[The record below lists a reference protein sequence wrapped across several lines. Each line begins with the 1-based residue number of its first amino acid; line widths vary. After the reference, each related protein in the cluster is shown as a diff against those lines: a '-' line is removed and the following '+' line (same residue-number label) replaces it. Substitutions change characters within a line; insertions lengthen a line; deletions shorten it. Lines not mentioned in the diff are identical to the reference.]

1 MKVFRKYLSNK
12 ESVCVGGGEDKTT
25 MKYSSLNI
33 IKKVKFIKQKK
44 KKKMLQIKYFDLVS
58 MRQA

>member
-25 MKYSSLNI
+25 MNYSSLNI

-44 KKKMLQIKYFDLVS
+44 KKNVTNKIFWS
-58 MRQA
+58 C

>member
-12 ESVCVGGGEDKTT
+12 ESVCVGGGDDKTT

-44 KKKMLQIKYFDLVS
+44 KKLQIKYFNLVR